1 MDSRTTIPISQ
12 ARKNI
17 FTLVEDV
24 QTPGIIYTVTEKG
37 YPKAVIMS
45 AEELE
50 SWNETLE
57 VMRDFPDLAKRVR
70 AVERDIASGAYKKY
84 ATLNDLSKKKQ
95 RAKKKNACCN

>member
-1 MDSRTTIPISQ
+1 MNSKTTIPISQ

-17 FTLVEDV
+17 FTLVEAV

-45 AEELE
+45 VEEFE

-57 VMRDFPDLAKRVR
+57 VIKDFPNLTKRVCE
-70 AVERDIASGAYKKY
+70 AGRDIASGAYKKY
-84 ATLNDLSKKKQ
+84 ATQEDLFKTRKH
-95 RAKKKNACCN
+95 RVKNKGKC